1 MAKRT
6 LEWLEKQMEKDR
18 VEIENHKKQM
28 IEEIK
33 KMDKVKLFKKDKKKK
48 LTFIKKL
55 LIILGHGKK
64 R

>member
-1 MAKRT
+1 
-6 LEWLEKQMEKDR
+6 MEKDR
-18 VEIENHKKQM
+18 TEIENHKKQM

-33 KMDKVKLFKKDKKKK
+33 KIDKVKLFKKDKKKK
-48 LTFIKKL
+48 LTFIDKI